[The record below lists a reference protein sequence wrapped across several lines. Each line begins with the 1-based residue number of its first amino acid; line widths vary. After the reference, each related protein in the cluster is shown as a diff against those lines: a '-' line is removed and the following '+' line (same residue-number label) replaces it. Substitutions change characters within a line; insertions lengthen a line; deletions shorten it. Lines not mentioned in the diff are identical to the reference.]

1 MASMAPLSAST
12 LTELKSFLSK
22 ASLDPQLLHDP
33 SLGFLVAFVRELGG
47 KVPHKT
53 APKATAYRAD
63 DACADLR
70 DEGCV
75 ETPDEATQQVDFP
88 DKAEPSEQ
96 VRRVSS
102 ERPCLGTLPLL
113 CSRVPHRTSRPPE
126 KPRPRLPTRPPRA
139 TGWLQWSTTRAL

>member
-1 MASMAPLSAST
+1 LYDGQALESASPPSLVLSRVARERTASMAPLSAST

-33 SLGFLVAFVRELGG
+33 SLAFLVAFVRELGG

-53 APKATAYRAD
+53 APKATAFRAN

-96 VRRVSS
+96 VRKKVPRN
-102 ERPCLGTLPLL
+102 PPLSRL
-113 CSRVPHRTSRPPE
+113 RVP
-126 KPRPRLPTRPPRA
+126 
-139 TGWLQWSTTRAL
+139 